1 MERMFVSRYKIVFLE
16 GITGFLLISLSFI
29 PLAFINCP
37 DNSLL
42 CQKDSSTNAVIE
54 NVFESLSFAWR
65 HPQFLSMLI
74 LICVS
79 FALFNFF
86 RIQTNYHFS
95 PSHRAIADIMGYFL
109 FFILQMFIPF
119 LSYREKNSIAFNII
133 AIVCYVIVFV
143 GVLVV
148 LEVIIIYWRNIDK
161 DTRGSIEIRQELEKQ
176 IIKSEK
182 VEFDLTQSID
192 QDALTA
198 MNL

>member
-1 MERMFVSRYKIVFLE
+1 
-16 GITGFLLISLSFI
+16 
-29 PLAFINCP
+29 
-37 DNSLL
+37 
-42 CQKDSSTNAVIE
+42 
-54 NVFESLSFAWR
+54 
-65 HPQFLSMLI
+65 
-74 LICVS
+74 
-79 FALFNFF
+79 
-86 RIQTNYHFS
+86 
-95 PSHRAIADIMGYFL
+95 
-109 FFILQMFIPF
+109 MFIPF

-133 AIVCYVIVFV
+133 AIVCYFIVFI